1 MKKLFE
7 KAVAVIAL
15 IALAVTAFPFT
26 APIKAETSRTELVI
40 EPNAAVLSSDA
51 YWEAE
56 PVRENAVVP
65 VRDAIWDGSIAD
77 GFSGGIG
84 TEDDPYL
91 ISNGAELAYLAQQVN
106 NGTEYDGAFFC
117 LTNDIYLNDTTDWEN
132 WGHGADPANRWTP
145 IGTDYHF
152 FAGSLDGN
160 GNAVHG
166 IYVNNQEDYQGLFG
180 FYNSCHMITNLGVS
194 ESYICGGDYVGGV
207 VGHNYSGSVVK
218 CYNTGSVHGN
228 SYVGGVVGYNADYV
242 TESQNTGSVIGSD
255 EIGGIVGRNE
265 STVDVCYNT
274 GNIIGNNYVGGVVG
288 VNVSFAADCYN
299 TGNVSG
305 SGCVGGIAGENG
317 HAVIYCY
324 NVGSVIGGMV
334 GGLAGCNYDTVTD
347 CYNTGSITGGYYS
360 GGVVGWNQY
369 ESDVIDC
376 YNTGSVSGDIYS
388 GGLVGWNEY
397 ESIIMNCYNIGSVS
411 GGSYVGSVVAYND
424 GGVEYCYYLDT
435 SSDNGDEYCVAL
447 TDDQMREA
455 ASYIGFI
462 FVEVWTMGGNPA
474 YPYPE
479 LIDNVH
485 VGVFIEPEPEPEPD
499 PTPGDVNGDGFI
511 TAADANIAMRMA
523 LSLVEFDLAGDA
535 NGDGIVNAA
544 DANIIMRWALGL

>member
-51 YWEAE
+51 HWEAE

-132 WGHGADPANRWTP
+132 WGHSADPANRWTP
-145 IGTDYHF
+145 IGTGEEGKLF
-152 FAGSLDGN
+152 KGIFDGN
-160 GNAVHG
+160 GYSVRG
-166 IYVNNQEDYQGLFG
+166 IYIRSSHIYQSLFG
-180 FYNSCHMITNLGVS
+180 FCKNSIISNLEIA
-194 ESYICGGDYVGGV
+194 ESFIGGR
-207 VGHNYSGSVVK
+207 
-218 CYNTGSVHGN
+218 
-228 SYVGGVVGYNADYV
+228 SYVGGIVGCNDGGV
-242 TESQNTGSVIGSD
+242 IINCNNTAMVKGQD
-255 EIGGIVGRNE
+255 ETGGIAGINCGTIINCNNAALINGENDTGGIAGCNNNGIITNCSSIGAVYGTN
-265 STVDVCYNT
+265 STGGIAGCNNNGLISTCNNIGAVDIEGWV
-274 GNIIGNNYVGGVVG
+274 
-288 VNVSFAADCYN
+288 
-299 TGNVSG
+299 
-305 SGCVGGIAGENG
+305 CVGGIAGYTKYEPQFAQLDESG
-317 HAVIYCY
+317 IMDCY
-324 NVGSVIGGMV
+324 NVATVYGSMCIGG
-334 GGLAGCNYDTVTD
+334 
-347 CYNTGSITGGYYS
+347 ITG
-360 GGVVGWNQY
+360 Q
-369 ESDVIDC
+369 SDDSTIR
-376 YNTGSVSGDIYS
+376 
-388 GGLVGWNEY
+388 
-397 ESIIMNCYNIGSVS
+397 NCYNAGMINEGE
-411 GGSYVGSVVAYND
+411 VAT
-424 GGVEYCYYLDT
+424 GGVAGHANNNTVFNCYWLEASCIY
-435 SSDNGDEYCVAL
+435 DEYATLL
-447 TDDQMREA
+447 TDEEMHYAESFA
-455 ASYIGFI
+455 GFD
-462 FVEVWTMGGNPA
+462 FETVWTMDGNPA

-479 LIDNVH
+479 LINNPHFYAD
-485 VGVFIEPEPEPEPD
+485 
-499 PTPGDVNGDGFI
+499 TPGDVNGDGFI

-544 DANIIMRWALGL
+544 DANIVMRWALGL